1 PPEGL
6 RFHIRQAMEIAGAQR
21 IGHGVDVMYEYRPYE
36 LLKSMAER
44 HILVEINLTH
54 EYAIAAESFDLTY
67 PDLKEI
73 ARNSIEYSFLPGQSL
88 WRDHDYRH
96 PQT

>member
-1 PPEGL
+1 
-6 RFHIRQAMEIAGAQR
+6 
-21 IGHGVDVMYEYRPYE
+21 
-36 LLKSMAER
+36 MAAD
-44 HILVEINLTH
+44 T
-54 EYAIAAESFDLTY
+54 FDLTY

-96 PQT
+96 PQAACAASLNSDREAAGACTILLAASPKAQQQWQLERRFHRFEQAQQPALR